1 MPPIFPLLLACALL
15 LPVSVSAQV
24 PVESDPRIEE
34 QTRGITSRADEPWV
48 EGEFEFPPYPDS
60 DDDLLPVPGQSAS
73 SRLEVFL
80 DPDSITIG
88 ADGVSRYTVVL
99 SSRSGARNV
108 IYEGLRCSEVTHR
121 VYAYGDGRG
130 GFGKLQEERW
140 QKLTPQSGTYGYRY
154 VLARSII
161 CDQFNRARPPKE
173 VDARLRYPKG
183 NMDQKEY

>member
-1 MPPIFPLLLACALL
+1 
-15 LPVSVSAQV
+15 
-24 PVESDPRIEE
+24 
-34 QTRGITSRADEPWV
+34 
-48 EGEFEFPPYPDS
+48 
-60 DDDLLPVPGQSAS
+60 
-73 SRLEVFL
+73 
-80 DPDSITIG
+80 
-88 ADGVSRYTVVL
+88 VVL

-161 CDQFNRARPPKE
+161 CDQFNRARTPKE
-173 VDARLRYPKG
+173 VYARLRYPRG